1 MKSVDLKKKYIEFFK
16 RNGHREIVNASLIP
30 ENDPTVLFT
39 TAGMHPL
46 VPFLLGERHPA
57 GRRLVN
63 VQKCIR
69 TGDIEEVGDN
79 FHLTFLEMLG
89 NWSLG
94 DYFKE
99 DAIEMSFEFL
109 TKELELN
116 VDRLAIS
123 CFIGDKD
130 APKDLVSAKK
140 WMELG
145 ITEERIAFMPKSE
158 NWWGPAGNTGP
169 CGPDTEMFYYIG
181 KKIPEKFNPEDKN
194 WVEIW
199 NDVFMEYN
207 KKKRTLLVDGMH
219 CLYDEK
225 FNVNKKLFDVLQ
237 SFDARKILVVNNF
250 KDRAEELLKDYN
262 YEVFSFNGKILK
274 NRKDFFEKLLNKYK
288 LDKNEIIYFDHDE
301 RNIETAEEVGIK
313 NVFVYDGKIKKI
325 EELIKK
331 NLEYYEIL
339 KQKNVDTGMGVE
351 RTVAV
356 LNGFENVYEVDTLK
370 PLMECVNKLA
380 KKNDVRSK
388 RIIVDHLRAAAFIL
402 NEGIAPSNL
411 ERGYVLRRLI
421 RRAIRHGRLLG
432 IQHRFCSEMIKEVF
446 IAYKWNYFFR
456 EDFILNEIAKE
467 EEKFD
472 RSLNIGLQ
480 IFEKEIKKLKKKVL
494 PGRVA
499 FILFTSYGFP
509 LEMTQE
515 LANEKKMKVDIK
527 GYEREFEKHKE
538 LSRTAAEGKFKS
550 GLADH
555 SEKTTRLHTATHLL
569 LQALKNVLNDKNIIQ
584 KGSNIT
590 HERLRFDFKFPRKLN
605 DDELKRI
612 ENEMNMQIKK
622 KLNVRCEEMKLEDA
636 KKLGVTGVFE
646 HKYGNRVKVYFI
658 GDYSKELCGGPHVS
672 NTKELGKLKI
682 IKEESS
688 SAGVRR
694 IKAVLE

>member
-16 RNGHREIVNASLIP
+16 NKGHREIVNASLIP

-69 TGDIEEVGDN
+69 TGDIEEVGDE
-79 FHLTFLEMLG
+79 FHLAFFEMLG

-99 DAIEMSFEFL
+99 EQIEMSLEFL
-109 TKELELN
+109 TNELGLPIE
-116 VDRLAIS
+116 RLAIS
-123 CFIGDKD
+123 CFIGDGD
-130 APKDLVSAKK
+130 APRDIVSSKK
-140 WMELG
+140 WVELG
-145 ITEERIAFMPKSE
+145 IPEKRIAFLPKSE
-158 NWWGPAGNTGP
+158 NWWGPAGSTGP
-169 CGPDTEMFYYIG
+169 CGPDTEIFYYAG
-181 KKIPEKFNPEDKN
+181 KKIPGKFDPKDKN

-207 KKKRTLLVDGMH
+207 KKKRILLVDGMH
-219 CLYDEK
+219 CLYDEES
-225 FNVNKKLFDVLQ
+225 NIDKKLFDVLQ
-237 SFDARKILVVNNF
+237 SFNAKKILVVNNF
-250 KDRAEELLKDYN
+250 KEKAEEMLKEHG
-262 YEVFSFNGKILK
+262 YEIFSFNGKVLK
-274 NRKDFFEKLLNKYK
+274 NKKEFFEKLLEKYH

-301 RNIETAEEVGIK
+301 ANIEAAESAGIK
-313 NVFVYDGKIKKI
+313 NALVYDGKIRKI
-325 EELIKK
+325 QEFIKN
-331 NLEYYEIL
+331 NLEYYDKL
-339 KQKNVDTGMGVE
+339 RQNNVDTGMGVE
-351 RTVAV
+351 RTLAV
-356 LNGFENVYEVDTLK
+356 LNGFLDVYEVDVLK
-370 PLMECVNKLA
+370 PLMDCINKIA
-380 KKNDVRSK
+380 RKNDIRSK

-432 IQHRFCSEMIKEVF
+432 IQHRFCSNIIKEVF

-480 IFEKEIKKLKKKVL
+480 VFEKETKKLKKKVL
-494 PGRVA
+494 PGRIA

-538 LSRTAAEGKFKS
+538 LSRTATEGKFKS

-569 LQALKNVLNDKNIIQ
+569 LQSLKNALKDKNITQ
-584 KGSNIT
+584 RGSNIT
-590 HERLRFDFKFPRKLN
+590 HERLRFDFKFPRKITEA
-605 DDELKRI
+605 ELKKI
-612 ENEMNMQIKK
+612 ENEVNEQIKK
-622 KLNVRCEEMKLEDA
+622 KLDVRCEEMKLEDA

-646 HKYGNRVKVYFI
+646 HKYGESVKVYSI

-672 NTKELGKLKI
+672 NTKEIGKFKI

-688 SAGVRR
+688 SSGVRR
-694 IKAVLE
+694 IKAVLV

>member
-1 MKSVDLKKKYIEFFK
+1 MNSVDLKKKYIEFFK
-16 RNGHREIVNASLIP
+16 KNWHREIVNASLIP

-57 GRRLVN
+57 GRRLVD

-69 TGDIEEVGDN
+69 TVDIDEVGDN
-79 FHLTFLEMLG
+79 FHLTFFEMLG

-99 DAIEMSFEFL
+99 EAIELSFEFL
-109 TKELELN
+109 TRELGLSI
-116 VDRLAIS
+116 DRLAVS
-123 CFIGDKD
+123 CFIGDGD

-145 ITEERIAFMPKSE
+145 IAENRIAFLPKSE

-169 CGPDTEMFYYIG
+169 CGPDTEMFYYSG
-181 KKIPEKFNPEDKN
+181 KNVPEKFNPEDKK

-207 KKKRTLLVDGMH
+207 KKKRVLLIDGMH
-219 CLYDEK
+219 CLYDEN
-225 FNVNKKLFDVLQ
+225 FNINKKLFDALQ
-237 SFDARKILVVNNF
+237 NFNCRKIIVVNNF
-250 KDRAEELLKDYN
+250 KEKAEALLKEYG
-262 YEVFSFNGKILK
+262 YEIFSFNGKILK
-274 NRKDFFEKLLNKYK
+274 NKKEFFEKLMEKYK
-288 LDKNEIIYFDHDE
+288 IEKDEIIYFDHDDE
-301 RNIETAEEVGIK
+301 NVDTAEEAGIK
-313 NVFVYDGKIKKI
+313 NALVYDGKIKKI
-325 EELIKK
+325 QDFVK
-331 NLEYYEIL
+331 NKIEYYDML

-370 PLMECVNKLA
+370 PLMEHINKIA
-380 KKNDVRSK
+380 RKNNVKSK

-402 NEGIAPSNL
+402 NEGVAPSNL
-411 ERGYVLRRLI
+411 EQGYVLRRLI

-432 IQHRFCSEMIKEVF
+432 IQHRFCNEIVKQVF

-467 EEKFD
+467 EDKFD
-472 RSLNIGLQ
+472 RSLNVGLQ
-480 IFEKEIKKLKKKVL
+480 IFEKEVKKLKKKIL

-499 FILFTSYGFP
+499 FLLFTSYGFP

-515 LANEKKMKVDIK
+515 LASERGMKVDMK
-527 GYEREFEKHKE
+527 GFEKEFEKHRE
-538 LSRTAAEGKFKS
+538 LSRTATEGKFKS

-569 LQALKNVLNDKNIIQ
+569 LQALKNVLRDNNIIQ

-590 HERLRFDFKFPRKLN
+590 HERLRFDFTFQRKLSE
-605 DDELKRI
+605 DELEKI
-612 ENEMNMQIKK
+612 EKEVNLQIKK
-622 KLNVRCEEMKLEDA
+622 KLDVKFEEMKLADA
-636 KKLGVTGVFE
+636 KKIGVTGVFE
-646 HKYGNRVKVYFI
+646 HKYGEVVKVYFI
-658 GDYSKELCGGPHVS
+658 GSYSKELCGGPHVS
-672 NTKELGKLKI
+672 NTKELGKFRI
-682 IKEESS
+682 VKEESS
-688 SAGVRR
+688 SSGVRR